1 MENVSIEAIFQVVEA
16 IAVTAGII
24 LAVVGWRQHKEQQER
39 ESALELL
46 HSFQTPDFAK
56 ALLLVYGLKEDGLSK
71 KQVEERFGE
80 DMHLVYALTTTWESL
95 GVLVFR
101 REIRLELVSEFFS
114 GPVRISWQKL
124 KHYFLEERAEQKRET
139 IGEWFQWLAERLG
152 EQEVTVGRVP
162 AHIAY
167 KTWKPR

>member
-1 MENVSIEAIFQVVEA
+1 METISVESAFQVVEA
-16 IAVTAGII
+16 IAVTFGVVF
-24 LAVVGWRQHKEQQER
+24 AVVEWQRHTKQQER

-56 ALLLVYGLKEDGLSK
+56 ALLLVYGLPDEEFSK
-71 KQVEERFGE
+71 KQIEERFGE

-101 REIRLELVSEFFS
+101 REIRLELVSDFFS
-114 GPVRISWQKL
+114 GPIRLSWKKL
-124 KHYFLEERAEQKRET
+124 GRYFAEEREEQNRET

-152 EQEVTVGRVP
+152 ESEAKIPRVA
-162 AHIAY
+162 AHIAHQN
-167 KTWKPR
+167 WVR